1 METMN
6 ARVTVVGG
14 LLNWLTEPSP
24 ARGLGFLDD
33 RGQVR
38 RSGYDELARAALST
52 AAQLAER
59 GTRPGSVVTIV
70 QPTGPEFVTAFFGIL
85 AAGCTPSPLA
95 PPFGVGAARLWE
107 RHAAAAVAA
116 SGAEL
121 IVTAPGWAEQ
131 LTSITGRPVF
141 CPRQDERAFTP
152 LPPAPLSLLQFT
164 SGSRAAVRGV
174 RVPREALEA
183 NLAAIRS
190 WLRLDGLFG
199 TSWLPFHHD
208 MGLVGALLT
217 PVVYQADQ
225 NLITPMRFLTAPADW
240 LRTYSHGAGEIMVM
254 PDFGFR
260 HVVSLVSPADL
271 RGLDLSA
278 LRVLISGAERVRLG
292 SLLAFQRLLAP
303 FGFRSA
309 TLVPAYGLAEATL
322 AVTGVPHD
330 DVPSAVRV
338 RPGPVRMGLP
348 IAIEHTAPIS
358 ELAAADGNWHVSCGR
373 PVDDAGTVTV
383 RHDGHPVPDG
393 HVGEIVVTGPSVAL
407 GYAGPGGDAG
417 TGFADDGSRGTA
429 LHTGDAGF
437 MHKGD
442 LYVLGR
448 IGDSLQVR
456 GRNVY
461 VEDLEASLADAGL
474 LPQAVI
480 LAGYLDDSPN
490 VWVLTVG
497 FADPASAEQA
507 VRVICSAAG
516 DDLVVRVVRVE
527 PSAIERTT
535 SGKPRRRSMWEKVLA
550 GQLTGATL
558 ASS

>member
-1 METMN
+1 MMN
-6 ARVTVVGG
+6 ADVRVTSR
-14 LLNWLTEPSP
+14 LLDWLSEPSSV
-24 ARGLGFLDD
+24 RGLGFLDG
-33 RGQVR
+33 RGQPR
-38 RSGYDELARAALST
+38 RYCYDELARAALST

-95 PPFGVGAARLWE
+95 PPVGVGAARLWE

-121 IVTAPGWAEQ
+121 IVTAPDWAEQ
-131 LTSITGRPVF
+131 LTGLTGRPAF
-141 CPRQDERAFTP
+141 CPRQDERGFTP
-152 LPPAPLSLLQFT
+152 LPPAPVSLLQFT

-174 RVPREALEA
+174 RVPLAALEA
-183 NLAAIRS
+183 NIAAISS
-190 WLRLDGLFG
+190 WIRLDGLIG

-225 NLITPMRFLTAPADW
+225 NLISPMQFLTAPADW
-240 LRTYSHGAGEIMVM
+240 LRSYSHGAGEVMVM
-254 PDFGFR
+254 PDFGLR
-260 HVVSLVSPADL
+260 HVASLVSPGEL
-271 RGLDLSA
+271 SGLDLSA
-278 LRVLISGAERVRLG
+278 LRVLIIGAERVRLG

-303 FGFRSA
+303 FGFRA
-309 TLVPAYGLAEATL
+309 ETFAPAYGLAEATL

-330 DVPSAVRV
+330 DVPRAVRV

-348 IAIEHTAPIS
+348 IGIERTAPVS
-358 ELAAADGNWHVSCGR
+358 ELDCADGNWHVSCGQ
-373 PVDDAGTVTV
+373 PVDDATTVTV

-393 HVGEIVVTGPSVAL
+393 RVGEIVVSGPSVAL
-407 GYAGPGGDAG
+407 GYAGPAADAG
-417 TGFADDGSRGTA
+417 TGFADGA

-437 MHKGD
+437 IHEGE

-474 LPQAVI
+474 LPQSVI
-480 LAGYLDDSPN
+480 LAGYLNQTPN

-497 FADPASAEQA
+497 FVDPAAAERA
-507 VRVICSAAG
+507 VRVVGSAVG

-558 ASS
+558 ARS